1 MIESAPNLSSPNVQK
16 ALELLSS
23 PTHNAVLN
31 KIHDEYMYWD
41 KAKYLVPKGVD
52 AGVFWQAIKLKR
64 DISRI
69 DIGFGSL
76 HFHFTVTGRMQQMLH
91 KFDMEF
97 GGNIES
103 GGIIPE
109 KDHKV
114 YLVSS
119 IMEEAIAS
127 SQMEGASTTRK
138 VAKEMLRKQMSP
150 TNKSQ
155 QMIANN
161 YATIQYLVEHKDET
175 FNISSLLNIHRLIS
189 SNTLERP
196 TDEGA
201 LRTGDNIMVMN
212 NISGEVVH
220 TPPPAEDLEEL
231 LEGLCNFANGNNNN
245 DPFIHPIIKG
255 IIIHFM
261 LAYFHPFVDGNGRT
275 ARSLVYWYLLKNG
288 YWMTEYL
295 SISRIIY
302 RSKSKYEKAF
312 LYAEMDGLDI
322 TYFIMYNMLA
332 MEQAYEELKEYLQRK
347 VREQQSLLAFR
358 GASDIN
364 ERQAYIIRLFT
375 EAPNAVLTA
384 KELTTRF
391 SVGIK
396 TIRSDLQRLTK
407 TGLLRELPINK
418 RTTGYARS
426 EDFEEK
432 VKGLQEIEPN
442 K

>member
-1 MIESAPNLSSPNVQK
+1 MIESAPNLSSQNIQK
-16 ALELLSS
+16 ALELLSN
-23 PTHNAVLN
+23 PTHNGVLN

-41 KAKYLVPKGVD
+41 KAKYLIPEGVD
-52 AGVFWQAIKLKR
+52 AGIFWQAIKLKR

-69 DIGFGSL
+69 NIGFGSL

-189 SNTLERP
+189 SNTLERA

-212 NISGEVVH
+212 DISGEVIH
-220 TPPPAEDLEEL
+220 TPPPAESLKEL
-231 LEGLCNFANGNNNN
+231 LEGLCNFANGNNN

-288 YWMTEYL
+288 YWLTEYL

-312 LYAEMDGLDI
+312 LYTEMDGLDI

-332 MEQAYEELKEYLQRK
+332 MERAYEELKEYLQRK

-375 EAPNAVLTA
+375 ETPNAVLTA

-396 TIRSDLQRLTK
+396 TIRSDLQRLAK
-407 TGLLRELPINK
+407 TGMLRELPINK

-432 VKGLQEIEPN
+432 VKGC
-442 K
+442 KR

>member
-1 MIESAPNLSSPNVQK
+1 MIESAPHISSPNIQE
-16 ALELLSS
+16 ALNLLNN
-23 PTHNAVLN
+23 PLHNAVFN

-41 KAKYLVPKGVD
+41 KAKYLAPKGVD
-52 AGVFWQAIKLKR
+52 ANVFWQAVKLKR

-69 DIGFGSL
+69 DINFGSL
-76 HFHFTVTGRMQQMLH
+76 NFHFTVTGRMQQMLH
-91 KFDMEF
+91 EFDMKF
-97 GGNIES
+97 GGNMES

-175 FNISSLLNIHRLIS
+175 FSIGSLLNIHRLIS
-189 SNTLERP
+189 SKTLERA

-201 LRTGDNIMVMN
+201 FRPGDNIMVMN
-212 NISGEVVH
+212 SISGEVVH
-220 TPPPAEDLEEL
+220 TPPPAKDLEKL
-231 LEGLCNFANGNNNN
+231 LEGLCDFANGNSKE
-245 DPFIHPIIKG
+245 PFIHPIIKG

-302 RSKSKYEKAF
+302 RSKAKYERSF
-312 LYAEMDGLDI
+312 LYAEMDGLDL

-332 MEQAYEELKEYLQRK
+332 MKKAYEELKEYLQRK
-347 VREQQSLLAFR
+347 IREQQSLLSFH
-358 GASDIN
+358 GTCEIN
-364 ERQAYIIRLFT
+364 ERQAYIIRIFSET
-375 EAPNAVLTA
+375 PNTVLTA
-384 KELTTRF
+384 KELTSRF

-396 TIRSDLQRLTK
+396 TIRSDLQRLAK
-407 TGLLRELPINK
+407 IGLLRELPIDK
-418 RTTGYARS
+418 RTTGYARV
-426 EDFEEK
+426 EDFEER
-432 VKGLQEIEPN
+432 VKNIQGARPN
-442 K
+442 I